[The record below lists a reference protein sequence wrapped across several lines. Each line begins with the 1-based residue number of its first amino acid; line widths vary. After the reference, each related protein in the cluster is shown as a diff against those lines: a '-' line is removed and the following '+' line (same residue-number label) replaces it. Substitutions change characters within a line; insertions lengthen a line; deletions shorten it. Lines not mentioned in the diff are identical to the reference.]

1 MINDITYM
9 CHIVNF
15 TNFYSKASLLEN
27 TLTEILIN
35 PVKWSFRIPEK
46 WRTTHGE
53 YKIHSF
59 ISTLRE
65 PVARGSMDNP
75 NNLV

>member
-1 MINDITYM
+1 MITDITYM
-9 CHIVNF
+9 CYIVNF

-46 WRTTHGE
+46 MKNNSWR
-53 YKIHSF
+53 IQDSF
-59 ISTLRE
+59 IHIYLERTSSKWE
-65 PVARGSMDNP
+65 HGQS
-75 NNLV
+75 